1 MDLLTL
7 IELAAAAAKFEHR
20 RHRVRDVEAIHVRAV
35 GARSWRFFDP
45 INRDSDMAE
54 LAATLRIDVMHF
66 AEHVSAGGGGSDPA
80 SRQFS
85 FDEIYVDKDDDGTAQ
100 RRRAVRR
107 AVTECAAKIGQAA
120 RGAA

>member
-45 INRDSDMAE
+45 LNRDADMAE
-54 LAATLRIDVMHF
+54 LSSILRIDVTHFSMHI
-66 AEHVSAGGGGSDPA
+66 AASGGDSDPA
-80 SRQFS
+80 TRQFA
-85 FDEIYVDKDDDGTAQ
+85 FDEIYVGNGDDESAQ

-107 AVTECAAKIGQAA
+107 AVTECAAKIGQVA
-120 RGAA
+120 RGEA